1 MMQEKKQAAVESVLF
16 FLAEF
21 TPFSNK
27 EIAEKNEKK
36 MNSFPSY

>member
-16 FLAEF
+16 FLAKF

-27 EIAEKNEKK
+27 EIAEKTGN
-36 MNSFPSY
+36 FF